1 MFVCVCVYVCEFV
14 TTRNSLG
21 LQVLTREEAR
31 QILVARNEKNEQ
43 QARALYD
50 FEGETKRELN
60 FSKVGEAWQ

>member
-1 MFVCVCVYVCEFV
+1 M
-14 TTRNSLG
+14 
-21 LQVLTREEAR
+21 LTREEAR

-60 FSKVGEAWQ
+60 FSKVRHCSDAINSTKFMKKTVIAGNF